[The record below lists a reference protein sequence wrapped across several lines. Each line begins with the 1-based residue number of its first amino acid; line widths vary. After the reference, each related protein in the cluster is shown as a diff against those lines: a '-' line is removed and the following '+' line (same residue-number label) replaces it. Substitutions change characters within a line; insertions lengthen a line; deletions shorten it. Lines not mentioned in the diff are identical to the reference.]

1 MSKASWANRKWAGE
15 KNLSIW
21 ATIYPSVISVGG
33 GLNRNA
39 GGLKRKFVDLKKLQ
53 LRSVEIILGKSK
65 MSRGNRFEYFALGY
79 IWAHASD
86 DDGVDDDT
94 IRYHMM
100 PYYTIWYHTIPYDTI
115 GYHTIPYYTLRYHTI
130 SYDTK
135 LYHTIQYYMT
145 KHFFIVT
152 TGTKSHTCLFSASIP
167 YWTTL
172 CSIDK
177 TLFHRHQ
184 SSREQSRALVCH
196 QPVDAIELH
205 NVHRM
210 SWSSRS

>member
-1 MSKASWANRKWAGE
+1 MMV
-15 KNLSIW
+15 LMMIPYDTIW
-21 ATIYPSVISVGG
+21 CHTIPY
-33 GLNRNA
+33 
-39 GGLKRKFVDLKKLQ
+39 D
-53 LRSVEIILGKSK
+53 IIL
-65 MSRGNRFEYFALGY
+65 
-79 IWAHASD
+79 
-86 DDGVDDDT
+86 
-94 IRYHMM
+94 
-100 PYYTIWYHTIPYDTI
+100 YHTIPYNTI
-115 GYHTIPYYTLRYHTI
+115 RYHTIPYYTLRYHTI

-184 SSREQSRALVCH
+184 SSREQSRVLVCH
-196 QPVDAIELH
+196 QH
-205 NVHRM
+205 NIMFTGCLDLQDRRLPSTKHFFIITKVHGNKVVHL
-210 SWSSRS
+210 SVFCQ